1 MVRTCIPDRTMQ
13 CKSRHIK
20 VEWMHLRVQCNTLH
34 SGLQQ
39 QWWYWEGFLQAL
51 VSHSS
56 HSPFTWPAPAAL
68 QQLTLPT
75 QTQMPIQI
83 QSQTQMPIQIQ
94 TQMPIQSQTQMAI
107 QIQSDSYFTL
117 HSAQQC
123 CICKAK
129 HLEVRITNGIDLHWL
144 ISINNALSGNDTRK
158 WHLREDQRMTLE
170 RTPESDTREN
180 TREWH
185 LREHQRVTLERTP
198 ESDTRENTTH
208 VGAHPLPLDVLMSSL
223 IFWLSLIRHQKQIQI
238 WWDEQAC
245 LTGLRNIQSQN
256 RHF

>member
-83 QSQTQMPIQIQ
+83 QTQMPIKRKHKF
-94 TQMPIQSQTQMAI
+94 QSKYNRKHKCQYKYNRTHI
-107 QIQSDSYFTL
+107 L
-117 HSAQQC
+117 HF
-123 CICKAK
+123 
-129 HLEVRITNGIDLHWL
+129 
-144 ISINNALSGNDTRK
+144 
-158 WHLREDQRMTLE
+158 
-170 RTPESDTREN
+170 
-180 TREWH
+180 
-185 LREHQRVTLERTP
+185 
-198 ESDTRENTTH
+198 TRENTTH
-208 VGAHPLPLDVLMSSL
+208 VGAHPLPLDVLI
-223 IFWLSLIRHQKQIQI
+223 IFDILVELDKYGNKSKF
-238 WWDEQAC
+238 DETSR
-245 LTGLRNIQSQN
+245 LV
-256 RHF
+256 